1 MVHVPAM
8 AIAAP
13 LLAFSIYRRV
23 RRNISRQKL
32 SEWRLW
38 MRSGFLLL
46 AFAALLRWPVF
57 DGPIALAM
65 CAGAASGVLL
75 SRFGVQ
81 HTRFE
86 QQADG
91 QYYTPN
97 LILGTAISLIFV
109 ARMGYRLIMIY
120 PALQAASA
128 QGATFSPQ
136 TFFAGSRS
144 AMTMALLGLVIGY
157 FVGYCLGVLQRA
169 KQLRTAPHVPA
180 AA

>member
-1 MVHVPAM
+1 MVHLPAM

-23 RRNISRQKL
+23 HRNISRQKL
-32 SEWRLW
+32 SAWRLW
-38 MRSGFLLL
+38 MRSGFLLI
-46 AFAALLRWPVF
+46 AFAALLRWPTF
-57 DGPIALAM
+57 DAAIASAM
-65 CAGAASGVLL
+65 CAGAAAGALL
-75 SRFGVQ
+75 SRLGVQ

-109 ARMGYRLIMIY
+109 ARMIYRLIVIY
-120 PALQAASA
+120 PALQVAST
-128 QGATFSPQ
+128 QGASFSPQ
-136 TFFAGSRS
+136 TVFAGSRS

-169 KQLRTAPHVPA
+169 KQLRVAPQASA